1 MASASL
7 SRRAEASLNEYNH
20 VSRSYL
26 QTATILVKNQIFF
39 FRFYGLKYRSLRNLR
54 QTNRQATR

>member
-39 FRFYGLKYRSLRNLR
+39 SRFLWTQVSIAQKS
-54 QTNRQATR
+54 